1 MNFITLMSVSEIWGK
16 IAEIWG
22 EMLPKIVAA
31 WGKAW
36 PIIVAILFFGLLIFF
51 HELGHFTFAKL
62 FKVKVR
68 EFAMGMGPTLFK
80 FKKGETKYA
89 LRLLPIGGF
98 VSMEGEDEESEDEGA
113 FCNKAAWKRFIIVA
127 AGGVI
132 NLIMGVIIVAVML
145 GQSELIGLPE
155 IHSFEE
161 NAVSSQQL
169 QAGDKIKKINGK
181 SVFSEYDLSFLMMR
195 DDDGLIDF
203 TVERNG
209 EKIELT
215 SVPFETYDN
224 NGVNT
229 IVYDFIIRGVEPGIL
244 TVPVNAVKQS
254 VSIGR
259 IVWISLFDL
268 VTGQYGLSDLSGP
281 IGTVTIVADA
291 AAQGAQQSMDFS
303 FMLNLMAMIA
313 INIGLFNLLP
323 LPALDGG
330 RLFFIF
336 IEIIFRKRVPAKFEG
351 WVHAIGIILLLGLMV
366 IVSFGDI
373 MRLIRG

>member
-1 MNFITLMSVSEIWGK
+1 MNIITLISISGIWN
-16 IAEIWG
+16 
-22 EMLPKIVAA
+22 
-31 WGKAW
+31 KAW
-36 PIIVAILFFGLLIFF
+36 PILVAILFFGLLIFF

-132 NLIMGVIIVAVML
+132 NLIMGVMIVAVML
-145 GQSELIGLPE
+145 CQADLIGLPE

-161 NAVSSQQL
+161 NAVSSQHL

-181 SVFSEYDLSFLMMR
+181 RVYSEYDLSFLMMR
-195 DDDGLIDF
+195 DDDGVIDF

-209 EKIELT
+209 EKVELP
-215 SVPFETYDN
+215 SVPFQTYDN

-244 TVPVNAVKQS
+244 SVPANAVMQS
-254 VSIGR
+254 FSIGR
-259 IVWISLFDL
+259 IVWISLLDL

-281 IGTVTIVADA
+281 IGTVTLVADA
-291 AAQGAQQSMDFS
+291 TVQGVQQSMDFS
-303 FMLNLMAMIA
+303 FLFNIMAMIA

-330 RLFFIF
+330 RLFFILV
-336 IEIIFRKRVPAKFEG
+336 EIIFRKKVPAKFEG
-351 WVHAIGIILLLGLMV
+351 WVHAIGIVLLLGLMV
-366 IVSFGDI
+366 VVSFSDI

>member
-1 MNFITLMSVSEIWGK
+1 MKFITLMSVSEIWGK
-16 IAEIWG
+16 
-22 EMLPKIVAA
+22 
-31 WGKAW
+31 AW
-36 PIIVAILFFGLLIFF
+36 PIIVAIFFFGLLIFF

-68 EFAMGMGPTLFK
+68 EFAMGMGPAILK

-98 VSMEGEDEESEDEGA
+98 VSMEGEDEESEDERA

-132 NLIMGVIIVAVML
+132 NLIMGVLIVAVML
-145 GQSELIGLPE
+145 SQADLIGLPV

-161 NAVSSQQL
+161 NALSSQQL

-181 SVFSEYDLSFLMMR
+181 YVFSEYDMSFLMMR
-195 DDDGLIDF
+195 DADGVIDF

-209 EKIELT
+209 EKLELPGVKFQT
-215 SVPFETYDN
+215 VDN
-224 NGVNT
+224 DGVNT
-229 IVYDFIIRGVEPGIL
+229 IIYDFIIRGVEPGIL

-254 VSIGR
+254 ISIGR

-281 IGTVTIVADA
+281 IGTVTLVADA
-291 AAQGAQQSMDFS
+291 AVQGVEQSMDFS
-303 FMLNLMAMIA
+303 FLYNIMAMIA

-330 RLFFIF
+330 RLFFIL
-336 IEIIFRKRVPAKFEG
+336 IEMIFRKKVPAKFEG
-351 WVHAIGIILLLGLMV
+351 WVHAIGIVLLLGLMV
-366 IVSFGDI
+366 VVSFGDI